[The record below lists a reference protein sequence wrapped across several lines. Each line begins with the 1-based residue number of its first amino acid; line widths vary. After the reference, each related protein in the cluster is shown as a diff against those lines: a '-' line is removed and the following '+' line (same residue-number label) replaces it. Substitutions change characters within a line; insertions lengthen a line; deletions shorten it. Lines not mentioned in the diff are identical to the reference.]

1 MSPHAAGSLIAD
13 LVEMAKASETL
24 PLIQADLDRANEAIE
39 AYAKQV
45 QRLELQAIDR
55 KAEIDTLQSTIRT
68 TEASRDDAEFR
79 FLEIEDRLQS
89 ALAFVRTV
97 FGNAG
102 ALIQALDPPKVEI
115 TPETFS
121 VSTDS
126 IVSQDTGQ
134 SEANPHVGDPILG
147 AYSLQPSET
156 DADGVGAS
164 PPTPLSP
171 GPYSGLRYHDHPA
184 YVNIHDWLAGGGT
197 EEDYYAPRRSASY

>member
-102 ALIQALDPPKVEI
+102 ALIQALDPPKIEI

-126 IVSQDTGQ
+126 ITPQPTGQ
-134 SEANPHVGDPILG
+134 SEPDPMTIDVP
-147 AYSLQPSET
+147 A
-156 DADGVGAS
+156 DATSTIAS
-164 PPTPLSP
+164 PTDSVAFTAAEPTIPL
-171 GPYSGLRYHDHPA
+171 GPYFGLRYHDHPA
-184 YVNIHDWLAGGGT
+184 YVTIHDWLAGGGT
-197 EEDYYAPRRSASY
+197 EEDYYDRHRTASY

>member
-55 KAEIDTLQSTIRT
+55 KAEIDTLQSIIRT

-102 ALIQALDPPKVEI
+102 ALIQALDPPKIEI

-134 SEANPHVGDPILG
+134 SEAIPTVSTTQEYADIPPTADH
-147 AYSLQPSET
+147 ET
-156 DADGVGAS
+156 DAPSSS
-164 PPTPLSP
+164 PL
-171 GPYSGLRYHDHPA
+171 GPYFGLRYIDHLA
-184 YVNIHDWLAGGGT
+184 YVTIHDWLAGGGT
-197 EEDYYAPRRSASY
+197 EEDYYAPRRTASY